1 MRVAILGTGGIG
13 RAYAVHLAAQGHRPV
28 LWSPTGQPPDTT
40 LVATGILPGRFA
52 VEVAA
57 ECAAALEGAEVAII
71 AAVANGHRAV
81 MEAMAPHLRPGQVVI
96 VSAHCSFGALYLSRL
111 LAARDLELPIAAWAT
126 TALTG
131 RRSGG
136 DRVHISGQRSKLDVA
151 TLPVNRSEAGEA
163 ACRALF
169 GDRFQRRDGLL
180 AIALSNLNPPAH
192 MANMLLNLT
201 RAETGEEW
209 PNYGS
214 ITPAVG
220 ALMEALDDER
230 LALARRFGLS
240 VRTVFEHFVLSHGV
254 APGSVTEMSR
264 AVHAKRPELMG
275 PKTLNTRFV
284 TEDVPF
290 GLLPLELLGR
300 MTGVAVPL
308 HSAGI
313 AVFSAV
319 YGRDFRA
326 ENDLLPALNLE
337 AHGPDGLVRLLRQ
350 GWPATLS

>member
-28 LWSPTGQPPDTT
+28 LWSPTGHPPDRT
-40 LVATGILPGRFA
+40 LVATGIVPGRFA

-57 ECAAALEGAEVAII
+57 DCGAALEGAEVAII

-111 LAARDLELPIAAWAT
+111 LAARGLELPIAAWAT

-131 RRSGG
+131 RRGG
-136 DRVHISGQRSKLDVA
+136 REGVHVSGQRPKLDVA
-151 TLPVNRSEAGEA
+151 TLPLHLADAGEA

-169 GDRFQRRDGLL
+169 GDRFQRREDLL

-201 RAETGEEW
+201 RAEKGEEW

-220 ALMEALDDER
+220 ALMEALDEER
-230 LALARRFGLS
+230 LALARHFGLS

-254 APGSVTEMSR
+254 APGSVAEMSR
-264 AVHAKRPELMG
+264 AVYAKRPELMG

-300 MTGVAVPL
+300 MAGLAVPL

-319 YGRDFRA
+319 YSRNFRA
-326 ENDLLPALNLE
+326 ENDLLPALDLE
-337 AHGPDGLVRLLRQ
+337 AHGLDGLVRLLRQ
-350 GWPATLS
+350 GWPALA